1 MFLLFLYK
9 DTKKLRIENR
19 ELRIISYFCSKYTI
33 MEEIQI
39 WIEQLVET
47 CGVTGDTVNFVTHTI
62 LVLLAFALAF
72 LAGWLCSKL
81 LIPIVLR
88 LTKKTETKWD
98 DVMFNERV
106 LKSACSIVPAIVIWQ
121 LLPWTFFDFPTVRE
135 VLTRLTG
142 IYITIMSARTLIV
155 FSDSMKQL
163 ESNTQRSARQQYMH
177 SLCGVLKIIII
188 FIAVIVVVAIII
200 DKNPATLFAGLG
212 AASAILMLAFQDT
225 IKGLV
230 AGIRLTSNDMLH
242 VGDWITVASAGA
254 NGRVEDITLTTVKV
268 RNFDNT
274 IVTVSPQTLVDGS
287 FQNWIGME
295 QNEGRKQSRRIF
307 FDFRSIHL
315 DDDGVANITKFRT
328 HLEQWLRENPKV
340 MGDKN
345 PLVRHAEAS
354 QGGCCMELTFWLHA
368 QAWNDFE
375 HDTADIMEYVFA
387 AANEYGLRIFQ
398 QFPDQK
404 PTPCPSRSGGE
415 L

>member
-1 MFLLFLYK
+1 MILFV
-9 DTKKLRIENR
+9 
-19 ELRIISYFCSKYTI
+19 
-33 MEEIQI
+33 METIQI
-39 WIEQLVET
+39 WIEQLVEA
-47 CGVTGDTVNFVTHTI
+47 CGVTGDTVNWVTHTI
-62 LVLLAFALAF
+62 LVLIAFALAS
-72 LAGWLCSKL
+72 LLGRLCRKFS
-81 LIPIVLR
+81 IPVVLK
-88 LTKKTETKWD
+88 LTKKTEARWD
-98 DVMFNERV
+98 DVMFSERV
-106 LKSACSIVPAIVIWQ
+106 LKSACSIIPAIVIWQ

-142 IYITIMSARTLIV
+142 IYITIMSARTIIV
-155 FSDSMKQL
+155 FTDSMKQL
-163 ESNTQRSARQQYMH
+163 EPNTQRSSRLQYMH
-177 SLCGVLKIIII
+177 TLCGVLKIIII

-254 NGRVEDITLTTVKV
+254 NGRVEEITLTTVKV

-274 IVTVSPQTLVDGS
+274 IVTVAPQTLVDGS
-287 FQNWIGME
+287 FQNWVGME

-307 FDFRSIHL
+307 FDFRSIRL
-315 DDDGVANITKFRT
+315 DDDGVANITKFRK

-340 MGDKN
+340 IGEKN
-345 PLVRHAEAS
+345 PLVRQAEAS
-354 QGGCCMELTFWLHA
+354 QGGCCLELTFWLHA

-387 AANEYGLRIFQ
+387 ASNEYGLRIYQ
-398 QFPDQK
+398 QFPNQED
-404 PTPCPSRSGGE
+404 
-415 L
+415 

>member
-1 MFLLFLYK
+1 
-9 DTKKLRIENR
+9 
-19 ELRIISYFCSKYTI
+19 

-47 CGVTGDTVNFVTHTI
+47 CGVTSDTVNFVTHTI

-163 ESNTQRSARQQYMH
+163 ESDAQRSARQQYMH

-328 HLEQWLRENPKV
+328 HLEQWLRDNPKV

-354 QGGCCMELTFWLHA
+354 QGGCCLELTFWLHA

-387 AANEYGLRIFQ
+387 AANEYGLRIYQ

-404 PTPCPSRSGGE
+404 PTPLPLPSGRGVIRE
-415 L
+415 K

>member
-1 MFLLFLYK
+1 MYL
-9 DTKKLRIENR
+9 
-19 ELRIISYFCSKYTI
+19 CSKYND

-39 WIEQLVET
+39 WVEQLVES
-47 CGVTGDTVNFVTHTI
+47 CGITGDTVNFVTHTI
-62 LVLLAFALAF
+62 LVVIAFALAF
-72 LAGWLCSKL
+72 LTGWLCRKL
-81 LIPIVLR
+81 LIPIVLK
-88 LTKKTETKWD
+88 LTKKTEARWD

-142 IYITIMSARTLIV
+142 IYITVMSARTLIV
-155 FSDSMKQL
+155 FSDSLKQL
-163 ESNTQRSARQQYMH
+163 EPSSQRSARQQYMH

-200 DKNPATLFAGLG
+200 DKNPGTLFAGLG

-230 AGIRLTSNDMLH
+230 AGIRLTSNDMVH
-242 VGDWITVASAGA
+242 VGDWITVTSAGA

-274 IVTVSPQTLVDGS
+274 IVTVAPQTLVDGS

-307 FDFRSIHL
+307 IDFRSIQL
-315 DDDGVANITKFRT
+315 DDDGVANITKFRK
-328 HLEQWLRENPKV
+328 HLEQWLRDNPKV
-340 MGDKN
+340 IGDKN
-345 PLVRHAEAS
+345 PLVRQADAT
-354 QGGCCMELTFWLHA
+354 QGGCCLELTFWLHA

-387 AANEYGLRIFQ
+387 AANKYGLRIYQ
-398 QFPDQK
+398 QFPNQ
-404 PTPCPSRSGGE
+404 E
-415 L
+415 E

>member
-1 MFLLFLYK
+1 MYL
-9 DTKKLRIENR
+9 
-19 ELRIISYFCSKYTI
+19 CSKYTI

-39 WIEQLVET
+39 WIEQLVEA
-47 CGVTGDTVNFVTHTI
+47 CGVTGDNVSFVTHTI
-62 LVLLAFALAF
+62 LVIIAFALAF

-81 LIPIVLR
+81 LIPVVLKV
-88 LTKKTETKWD
+88 TKKTEARWD
-98 DVMFNERV
+98 DVMFSERV
-106 LKSACSIVPAIVIWQ
+106 LKSACRIVPAIVIWQ

-163 ESNTQRSARQQYMH
+163 ESDAQRSARQQYMH

-315 DDDGVANITKFRT
+315 DSDGVANITKFRT
-328 HLEQWLRENPKV
+328 HLEQWLRDNPKV

-354 QGGCCMELTFWLHA
+354 QGGCCLELTFWLHA

-387 AANEYGLRIFQ
+387 AANEYGLRIYQ
-398 QFPDQK
+398 QFPNQED
-404 PTPCPSRSGGE
+404 
-415 L
+415 

>member
-1 MFLLFLYK
+1 
-9 DTKKLRIENR
+9 
-19 ELRIISYFCSKYTI
+19 

-39 WIEQLVET
+39 WIEQLVEA
-47 CGVTGDTVNFVTHTI
+47 CGVTGDNVNFLTHTI
-62 LVLLAFALAF
+62 LVIIAFALAF

-81 LIPIVLR
+81 LIPVVLKV
-88 LTKKTETKWD
+88 TKKTEARWD

-163 ESNTQRSARQQYMH
+163 ESDTQRSSRQQYMH

-188 FIAVIVVVAIII
+188 FIAVIVVIAIII

-295 QNEGRKQSRRIF
+295 HNEGRKQSRRIF

-387 AANEYGLRIFQ
+387 VANEYGLRIYQ
-398 QFPDQK
+398 QFPNQ
-404 PTPCPSRSGGE
+404 E
-415 L
+415 E